1 MDTPNGRTAN
11 WLAELRRTPRK
22 MQAIPEAL
30 RPQTLTQAY
39 AVQERLVAEL
49 GGATIGY
56 KTACTSAL
64 AREQLQVPHP
74 LFGRLL
80 SSSTY
85 VGPVALRAEDFT
97 LRTIEPE
104 FAFHMRVDVPASD
117 VPYTA
122 ETIARFVGTA
132 LPGIE
137 IVDHRFEDWSAVG
150 APSIAADNAIHG
162 AWVRGAEFAAWR
174 ALDLVSHE
182 VTLRVDGQMVRTGTG
197 AAVLGSPLHALA
209 WLANELPRFGLQS
222 KAGEFVTTGVVCDV
236 YPASAGETIRADFGV
251 LGSVELCFK

>member
-104 FAFHMRVDVPASD
+104 FAFHMRVDVPASAYPRIFP
-117 VPYTA
+117 VQPA
-122 ETIARFVGTA
+122 
-132 LPGIE
+132 
-137 IVDHRFEDWSAVG
+137 
-150 APSIAADNAIHG
+150 
-162 AWVRGAEFAAWR
+162 FAAYPR
-174 ALDLVSHE
+174 PIQLHLPS
-182 VTLRVDGQMVRTGTG
+182 LPC
-197 AAVLGSPLHALA
+197 VLG
-209 WLANELPRFGLQS
+209 
-222 KAGEFVTTGVVCDV
+222 VCH
-236 YPASAGETIRADFGV
+236 
-251 LGSVELCFK
+251 